1 MEWYQ
6 VLTIV
11 AANLGLFLWSVRQS
25 RTDFLHVCRII
36 DSIETEMRDFHTK
49 LALQDQQFKFHMMH
63 HHKEIKPK
71 DE

>member
-25 RTDFLHVCRII
+25 RNDFLHTCRII
-36 DSIETEMRDFHTK
+36 ESIQSEMKEFHGK
-49 LALQDQQFKFHMMH
+49 LERQDAEFKSHLKYANH
-63 HHKEIKPK
+63 GKREGDK
-71 DE
+71 

>member
-25 RTDFLHVCRII
+25 RTDFLYICRII
-36 DSIETEMRDFHTK
+36 ESIQSEMKEFHGKLERQDADFKAHLK
-49 LALQDQQFKFHMMH
+49 YANHGKREGDK
-63 HHKEIKPK
+63 
-71 DE
+71 